1 MPCSPAKARHLLKAG
16 KAVVK
21 RRTPFTIQL
30 RIATGE
36 TKQNVTLGVDAGAK
50 HVGLS
55 ATTEKEEVF
64 ASEVE
69 LRQDI
74 TGLLAARLSLRR
86 DRRHRKTR
94 YRAPRFLNRVRSKH
108 KGWLAPSVENRIQ
121 AHRSLKDGTKIGY
134 RKLNQTP
141 HLVKNFR
148 LFDKVRCLGQ
158 TGFIFGRR
166 SSGYFDVRRLDG
178 VKISSCISYRK
189 LTLLEKRSTCLTE
202 LRKEDGASSPV

>member
-1 MPCSPAKARHLLKAG
+1 MKVFVLNMRGQPLMPCSPAKARHLLKAG

-108 KGWLAPSVENRIQ
+108 KGWLAPSVPMSR
-121 AHRSLKDGTKIGY
+121 ASPLSGKSATGHTLLPVPHYSLLGTISLPSLSSY
-134 RKLNQTP
+134 EMACSP
-141 HLVKNFR
+141 PASFIR
-148 LFDKVRCLGQ
+148 LREYFSGAVR
-158 TGFIFGRR
+158 FK
-166 SSGYFDVRRLDG
+166 LDG
-178 VKISSCISYRK
+178 LPSNHPTY
-189 LTLLEKRSTCLTE
+189 
-202 LRKEDGASSPV
+202 P